1 MLSKEWKLRFYFW
14 ISYGFV
20 CREKFQSISFIP
32 KVEKKKEEGE
42 EEEKRNKKIK
52 ILPNITK
59 SNNPNCIMVFRNTD
73 NSIHW
78 LLPKTELIKFT
89 HFSHRFL
96 HKPVIIVDGYFRTKL
111 QRLAIMPCEVIKGQ
125 QLMFGVVQYRG
136 MNTDGLSLASK
147 SISFG

>member
-1 MLSKEWKLRFYFW
+1 MVLS
-14 ISYGFV
+14 
-20 CREKFQSISFIP
+20 
-32 KVEKKKEEGE
+32 VERNSNRSVLSQRKKKKGEGE
-42 EEEKRNKKIK
+42 EEERNKKIK
-52 ILPNITK
+52 ILPNIMK
-59 SNNPNCIMVFRNTD
+59 NNNPNCIMVFRNID

-78 LLPKTELIKFT
+78 LLPKTELIKLT

-136 MNTDGLSLASK
+136 MNTAGLSLASK
-147 SISFG
+147 PISFG

>member
-1 MLSKEWKLRFYFW
+1 MVLS
-14 ISYGFV
+14 
-20 CREKFQSISFIP
+20 
-32 KVEKKKEEGE
+32 VERNSNRPVLSQRKKKKEGGEDE
-42 EEEKRNKKIK
+42 EERNKKIK
-52 ILPNITK
+52 ILPNVTK
-59 SNNPNCIMVFRNTD
+59 SNNPNCIMVFRNID

-111 QRLAIMPCEVIKGQ
+111 QRLAIMPREVIKGQ

-147 SISFG
+147 LISFG